1 MSQATPTALPCAACK
16 QPVIEKRTLD
26 GALVV
31 LDAATKR
38 VHLCVKR
45 KEVEAAKAKQ
55 ISANKAKPSV
65 RPAPRPP
72 VKRPPFVATA
82 ESPRPAHPPRQ
93 GRQDGQG
100 RQDRQGRQDGQSRHG
115 GDRPRPPARAAASQ
129 PPRKVAKKQRP
140 RKTTLRSPE
149 QVTEIL
155 KGGITRWRTGDGPTS
170 FCENCGAPVLVGFSH
185 VRWDV
190 IMVDAAGHRTH
201 DCETSRQAAA
211 ALRAQPA
218 ARPVDVP
225 ELPAVETR
233 RPLRTLAPV
242 APAAPVATAE
252 AKPRRRPAERTVVAS
267 ANSCEA
273 CGNLKASVNGEWVC
287 LHCA

>member
-1 MSQATPTALPCAACK
+1 MNQATGTALPCAACK
-16 QPVIEKRTLD
+16 QLVIEKRTLD

-38 VHLCVKR
+38 MHLCLKR

-55 ISANKAKPSV
+55 VAASRAKATV

-72 VKRPPFVATA
+72 VKRATA
-82 ESPRPAHPPRQ
+82 VTLPAADSARQSRPPKQ
-93 GRQDGQG
+93 GRHGN
-100 RQDRQGRQDGQSRHG
+100 DRQ
-115 GDRPRPPARAAASQ
+115 RPPARAAAES
-129 PPRKVAKKQRP
+129 PRKAAKQRP
-140 RKTTLRSPE
+140 RKTTLRSRE
-149 QVTEIL
+149 QVTEML
-155 KGGITRWRTGDGPTS
+155 KGRIVRWRAGDGPTS
-170 FCENCGAPVLVGFSH
+170 FCDTCGAPVLVGFSH

-190 IMVDAAGHRTH
+190 IMVDAAGHRSH

-218 ARPVDVP
+218 ARMDVP
-225 ELPAVETR
+225 ELPAVETAR
-233 RPLRTLAPV
+233 RAQRTLAPV
-242 APAAPVATAE
+242 APAAPIAAAS
-252 AKPRRRPAERTVVAS
+252 AKPRRRPAERAAPAA

>member
-1 MSQATPTALPCAACK
+1 MTQANPAALPCAACK

-55 ISANKAKPSV
+55 IAASRAKASV

-72 VKRPPFVATA
+72 VKRAAVVTPPPQDSARR
-82 ESPRPAHPPRQ
+82 PRPPK
-93 GRQDGQG
+93 
-100 RQDRQGRQDGQSRHG
+100 QSRHG
-115 GDRPRPPARAAASQ
+115 AESSRKAA
-129 PPRKVAKKQRP
+129 KQRP
-140 RKTTLRSPE
+140 RKTTLRSRE
-149 QVTEIL
+149 QVAEIL
-155 KGGITRWRTGDGPTS
+155 KGRIVRWRTGDGPTS
-170 FCENCGAPVLVGFSH
+170 FCDACGAPVLVGFSH

-190 IMVDAAGHRTH
+190 IMVDAAGHRSH
-201 DCETSRQAAA
+201 DCDASRKAAA

-218 ARPVDVP
+218 ARVDVP
-225 ELPAVETR
+225 ELPEVETPR
-233 RPLRTLAPV
+233 RAVRTLAPV
-242 APAAPVATAE
+242 APAAPVVTA
-252 AKPRRRPAERTVVAS
+252 APKPRRRPAERVMPDD

-273 CGNLKASVNGEWVC
+273 CGNLMASVNGERVC

>member
-1 MSQATPTALPCAACK
+1 MSQATTAAIPCAACK

-31 LDAATKR
+31 LDAGTKR

-55 ISANKAKPSV
+55 VAASRAKASA

-72 VKRPPFVATA
+72 VKRAAVVTTPADAARHSRPPK
-82 ESPRPAHPPRQ
+82 Q
-93 GRQDGQG
+93 GRHGS
-100 RQDRQGRQDGQSRHG
+100 DRHRP
-115 GDRPRPPARAAASQ
+115 DRAKAVESQRKPAKQR
-129 PPRKVAKKQRP
+129 PPRKA
-140 RKTTLRSPE
+140 TLRSPE
-149 QVTEIL
+149 QVTELL
-155 KGGITRWRTGDGPTS
+155 KGRIVRWRTGDGPTS
-170 FCENCGAPVLVGFSH
+170 FCDTCGAPVLVGFSH

-190 IMVDAAGHRTH
+190 IMVDAAGHRSH
-201 DCETSRQAAA
+201 DCEASRKAAA

-218 ARPVDVP
+218 ARVDVP
-225 ELPAVETR
+225 ELPAVASERST
-233 RPLRTLAPV
+233 LRTLAPV
-242 APAAPVATAE
+242 APSAPIATAQ
-252 AKPRRRPAERTVVAS
+252 AKPRRRPVERTVVAA